1 MKYTI
6 IYQSFESNIVINNI
20 KGALISPA
28 FNQLTKKNKRNTMK
42 TPIKIESI
50 EINLITP
57 KEFVTIWKDGEY
69 INPTEGDLIEIF
81 EAEPFHYA
89 SVLEGSYNLHA
100 FNTSNYGSPVTLC
113 GIYDENF
120 DIALVNFHR
129 GGDIRGNY
137 GSSYIIEGYDNV
149 TALISQQTEL
159 TIELSNGETF
169 RQYCENSEAYYNF
182 NTFNI
187 DLIDIEEFYLNDEMY
202 NELTENMELVK

>member
-1 MKYTI
+1 
-6 IYQSFESNIVINNI
+6 
-20 KGALISPA
+20 
-28 FNQLTKKNKRNTMK
+28 MK

-89 SVLEGSYNLHA
+89 SVLEGQYLLHA

-113 GIYDENF
+113 GVYDENF

-137 GSSYIIEGYDNV
+137 GSPYLIEGYDNV
-149 TALISQQTEL
+149 TALLIQETEL

-182 NTFNI
+182 DTFNI
-187 DLIDIEEFYLNDEMY
+187 DFIDIEEFYLNDEMY
-202 NELTENMELVK
+202 TELTEKMELVK

>member
-137 GSSYIIEGYDNV
+137 GSSYKLKD
-149 TALISQQTEL
+149 TT
-159 TIELSNGETF
+159 
-169 RQYCENSEAYYNF
+169 
-182 NTFNI
+182 
-187 DLIDIEEFYLNDEMY
+187 M
-202 NELTENMELVK
+202 